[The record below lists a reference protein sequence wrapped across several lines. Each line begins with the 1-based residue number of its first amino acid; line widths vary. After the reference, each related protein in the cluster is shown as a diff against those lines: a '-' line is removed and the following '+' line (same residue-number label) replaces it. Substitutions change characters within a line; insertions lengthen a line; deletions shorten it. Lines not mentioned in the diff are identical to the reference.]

1 MTIHHDWQSDA
12 AQVPIRI
19 GLLQGL
25 TGKRLFDV
33 ALALALLLPLSAV
46 MLGVAGLLLLTQ
58 GRPVLYLSERMRAP
72 GQPFRLIKFR
82 TMVPVDSDGGA
93 TGGHKSW
100 RISRLGR
107 ILRRSRCDELPQIFN
122 ILAGDMSFVGPRP
135 PLREYVE
142 RFPGRYG
149 QVMQMRPGVTGLA
162 TLICHAHEDRIL
174 ARCLS
179 PAATQ
184 SAYYRRCLPVKLRLE
199 MVYLRRQTL
208 RLDLWI
214 IANTVATVMLPG
226 WKRWRRKGRPGNP
239 RPPDTAHA
247 AG

>member
-1 MTIHHDWQSDA
+1 MTIQQDWQAGA
-12 AQVPIRI
+12 ARTPRGAGTRVPDR
-19 GLLQGL
+19 
-25 TGKRLFDV
+25 KRLFDLG
-33 ALALALLLPLSAV
+33 LALVLLLPLSAV
-46 MLGVAGLLLLTQ
+46 MLVVAGALLIMQ

-82 TMVPVDSDGGA
+82 TMVPVKEDGGA

-100 RISRLGR
+100 RITRLGC
-107 ILRRSRCDELPQIFN
+107 ILRRTRIDEFPQLFN
-122 ILAGDMSFVGPRP
+122 IFSGDMSFVGPRP

-142 RFPGRYG
+142 RFPRHYA
-149 QVMQMRPGVTGLA
+149 QVLRMRPGVTGLA

-184 SAYYRRCLPVKLRLE
+184 AAYYRRCLPRKLRLE
-199 MVYLRRQTL
+199 AVYQQRQSL
-208 RLDLWI
+208 MLDLWV
-214 IANTVATVMLPG
+214 IANTVATVIRPG
-226 WKRWRRKGRPGNP
+226 WKRWRRRGRPGNP
-239 RPPDTAHA
+239 RPPDTAPA

>member
-1 MTIHHDWQSDA
+1 MTIHHDWHADA
-12 AQVPIRI
+12 GLVPIRTAR
-19 GLLQGL
+19 LQGP

-46 MLGVAGLLLLTQ
+46 MLGVAGVLLLAQ
-58 GRPVLYLSERMRAP
+58 GRPVFYLSERMRAP
-72 GQPFRLIKFR
+72 GQVFRLIKFR
-82 TMVPVDSDGGA
+82 TMIPVDSDSGA

-142 RFPGRYG
+142 RFPVRYG

-179 PAATQ
+179 PAATE
-184 SAYYRRCLPVKLRLE
+184 SAYYRRCLPMKLRLD
-199 MVYLRRQTL
+199 MVYLRRRTL
-208 RLDLWI
+208 WLDLWI
-214 IANTVATVMLPG
+214 IANTVATVIRPG
-226 WKRWRRKGRPGNP
+226 WKHRRRRGLAGNP
-239 RPPDTAHA
+239 RPPDTARA